1 MTESN
6 VPSQP
11 FEAAQQANDQFRA
24 FGEQT
29 TQQVREFGEQA
40 AQASR
45 GYADLALQTY
55 EQSVA
60 TIVEFE
66 QKAAEAAPAD
76 WMKTAI
82 DAHAGFVKDVNDA
95 YLKAIRGALTVATRG

>member
-1 MTESN
+1 MTEN
-6 VPSQP
+6 NIPNQQ
-11 FEAAQQANDQFRA
+11 FEAAQHASHQVRA
-24 FGEQT
+24 FGEQA

-55 EQSVA
+55 EQGVA
-60 TIVEFE
+60 TLVEFE
-66 QKAAEAAPAD
+66 QRAAEAAPAD

-82 DAHAGFVKDVNDA
+82 DAHAGFVRDVNDA
-95 YLKAIRGALTVATRG
+95 YLKAVRGALAVATRG